1 MDTAEG
7 VDAVGGM
14 AGASTGGG
22 GVAAAVSG
30 SGHAGAM
37 PHELPAACHE
47 VLAVQCGVISR
58 WQALHLGTSEAVIG
72 GRLRLGAW
80 QQLHAGVYATFT
92 GEPSRLALLWAAVLR
107 SGPGA
112 ALSHQSA
119 AELFQLTGTPSSP
132 VHVTVP
138 AGRRVRG
145 VAGVRVHRSQRI
157 AVARHPSLL
166 PPRTRVEE
174 TVVDLTQAARTFDE
188 AFHWLSLACGRRHT
202 TAERLRVA
210 VAGRKK
216 VRHRV
221 ALLQALAAIADGAHS
236 NLEYRYVHDVERPHR
251 LPTPLRQARINIG
264 RGHRCLDNLY
274 RDFGVAVELDGQAAH
289 AIQDRWRD
297 VHRDNAVA
305 GLGIITLRYSW
316 ADVTERACDV
326 AAEIAI
332 VLQQRGWAGRPRPCG
347 RRCRTALS

>member
-1 MDTAEG
+1 M
-7 VDAVGGM
+7 
-14 AGASTGGG
+14 
-22 GVAAAVSG
+22 
-30 SGHAGAM
+30 
-37 PHELPAACHE
+37 
-47 VLAVQCGVISR
+47 
-58 WQALHLGTSEAVIG
+58 
-72 GRLRLGAW
+72 
-80 QQLHAGVYATFT
+80 
-92 GEPSRLALLWAAVLR
+92 
-107 SGPGA
+107 
-112 ALSHQSA
+112 
-119 AELFQLTGTPSSP
+119 
-132 VHVTVP
+132 
-138 AGRRVRG
+138 
-145 VAGVRVHRSQRI
+145 
-157 AVARHPSLL
+157 
-166 PPRTRVEE
+166 
-174 TVVDLTQAARTFDE
+174 DLTQAAHTFDE

-221 ALLQALAAIADGAHS
+221 ALLQALAAIAEGAHS

-264 RGHRCLDNLY
+264 RGHRYLDNLY

-332 VLQQRGWAGRPRPCG
+332 VLRQRGWAGRPRPCG